1 MSKRKRKDEPDRR
14 LFVQVA
20 LRPSLGVEVS
30 TGRPWLGVDQQV
42 GHGSADALYAL
53 TDDQYAVALVNAWE
67 IREFEGECWRG
78 DHNDLR
84 LHSPG
89 GGSWRPER
97 WYASRTRMLP
107 PAITG
112 EIWHHIDAL
121 GHEVGSERAT
131 ISQALAADTVQLT
144 SGPDGITRLAFVLVG
159 DAAYP
164 RPDALIAGL
173 GAGCTRDE
181 AAAIL
186 GEPVESSADTF
197 TLEGDHLHL
206 TFLDGGLTTIALASP
221 PPAPPLRGAIAPFFA
236 VLGTPEEGAPFQA
249 VAGLAGHARRRW
261 AASSGL
267 ARRLIAFDGGIEMQV
282 EDDAVLSVRI
292 QVAPTSAH
300 PTSLHPA
307 YSRAAELFPAET
319 WPPTRA
325 QVHEA
330 WGPPVAATGLLDLH
344 RYGPHDLLIE
354 YADEAGTA
362 GPTSL
367 TTVLH
372 GRTVSHGFARWRSGE
387 FTTFFDV
394 LGRPATNP
402 LVAYVRNLPGTRL
415 TFRRDLV
422 SAVEIGGR
430 GYQSERFAAFVDGM
444 TGDPDRTGLLF
455 GVPHDTGE
463 HDDLRYFDQGCLH
476 VHSNDGTRIST
487 ITVSQDPPRGV
498 EIHRWMP
505 HRDR

>member
-14 LFVQVA
+14 SFVQVA
-20 LRPSLGVEVS
+20 QHPSLGVEVS
-30 TGRPWLGVDQQV
+30 SGRPWVGVDQQV

-78 DHNDLR
+78 DHNDLC

-89 GGSWRPER
+89 GGSWRPDH

-121 GHEVGSERAT
+121 GEEVASERAV
-131 ISQALAADTVQLT
+131 ISRDLAAESAHVT
-144 SGPDGITRLAFVLVG
+144 SDSHGISRLAFTLVG
-159 DAAYP
+159 EAAYP
-164 RPDALIAGL
+164 RPAGLIAGL
-173 GAGCTRDE
+173 TTGSTRE
-181 AAAIL
+181 QARAVL
-186 GEPVESSADTF
+186 GESAGTDDHF
-197 TLEGDHLHL
+197 TLEGDLLHL
-206 TFLDGGLTTIALASP
+206 TFLDGGLTEIAIASP
-221 PPAPPLRGAIAPFFA
+221 PPSPPPQGAFAPFLA
-236 VLGTPEEGAPFQA
+236 VLGAPEEGAAFKAIAALGGQS
-249 VAGLAGHARRRW
+249 RRRW

-267 ARRLIAFDGGIEMQV
+267 SRRLIAFADGIELQV
-282 EDDAVLSVRI
+282 EDDVVLSAR
-292 QVAPTSAH
+292 VALAPRSEG
-300 PTSLHPA
+300 PA
-307 YSRAAELFPAET
+307 YSRAADLFLGQD
-319 WPPTRA
+319 WPPSRGTVN
-325 QVHEA
+325 QVFGA
-330 WGPPVAATGLLDLH
+330 PVASTALLALH
-344 RYGPHDLLIE
+344 RYGPHDLLVE
-354 YADEAGTA
+354 YNASGDTSAA
-362 GPTSL
+362 TSL
-367 TTVLH
+367 TFVRH
-372 GRTVSHGFARWRSGE
+372 GRTVSHGFRRWRSGE
-387 FTTFFDV
+387 FTTFLDV

-402 LVAYVRNLPGTRL
+402 LVAHVRNLPGTKL
-415 TFRRDLV
+415 AFRHDLV
-422 SAVEIGGR
+422 TAVEIGGR

-463 HDDLRYFDQGCLH
+463 HDDLRYFDQGCIH

-487 ITVSQDPPRGV
+487 ITVSQEPPRGV